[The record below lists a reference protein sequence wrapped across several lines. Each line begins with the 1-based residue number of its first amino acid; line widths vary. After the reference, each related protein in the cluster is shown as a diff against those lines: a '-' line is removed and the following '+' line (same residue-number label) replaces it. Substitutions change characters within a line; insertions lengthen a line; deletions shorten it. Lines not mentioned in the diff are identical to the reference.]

1 MCYVNPVKHGLRM
14 DFQPKCSAWLKR
26 PLGQDSYLL
35 LYIKTRRDKKLTTVI
50 DDEQGTRLS

>member
-1 MCYVNPVKHGLRM
+1 MNPVKHGLRM

-35 LYIKTRRDKKLTTVI
+35 LYIKTRRDKKLTTLI